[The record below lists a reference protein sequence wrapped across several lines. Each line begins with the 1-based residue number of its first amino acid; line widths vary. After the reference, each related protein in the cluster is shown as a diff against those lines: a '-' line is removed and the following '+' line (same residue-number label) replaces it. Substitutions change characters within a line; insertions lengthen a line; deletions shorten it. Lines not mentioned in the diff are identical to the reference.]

1 MVMKEDIE
9 KLKERFVNAESEAAI
24 EEIDKEM
31 RILADK
37 DMEKFAADMLECIQD
52 TNNEANE
59 VLLRDKLE
67 SVLPFISVA
76 TLAKTYFKRSPQW
89 FYQRLNGSVVN
100 GKSINF
106 SNNELKILSNALV
119 DIGKRITQAAAFV
132 F

>member
-1 MVMKEDIE
+1 MKEDIE

-52 TNNEANE
+52 TNNE
-59 VLLRDKLE
+59 
-67 SVLPFISVA
+67 
-76 TLAKTYFKRSPQW
+76 
-89 FYQRLNGSVVN
+89 
-100 GKSINF
+100 
-106 SNNELKILSNALV
+106 LKILSNALV

>member
-52 TNNEANE
+52 TNNE
-59 VLLRDKLE
+59 
-67 SVLPFISVA
+67 
-76 TLAKTYFKRSPQW
+76 
-89 FYQRLNGSVVN
+89 
-100 GKSINF
+100 
-106 SNNELKILSNALV
+106 LKILSNALV